1 MPPRPRQGDI
11 VFAVQTDGVTPVMP
25 ANFDKHC
32 PVVVSRSA
40 YRWRSLLPFLPW
52 VDEVVAPGS
61 LPSSATISYFELESL
76 LLIVLD
82 FRPGAEDKQPID
94 TYFKLDFMARVL
106 RPIAMSNIINVPI
119 KDEAAFYATVYPYD
133 HCAGFELAREQL
145 SSGDSRRVTKLHPSR
160 YSIHRRS

>member
-40 YRWRSLLPFLPW
+40 CRWRSLLPFLPW

-61 LPSSATISYFELESL
+61 SPSSAAIAYFELDSL
-76 LLIVLD
+76 LLIALNLQ
-82 FRPGAEDKQPID
+82 PGAEDKQPID
-94 TYFKLDFMARVL
+94 TFFKLDFIIGLRAAMA
-106 RPIAMSNIINVPI
+106 NIINVPLQ
-119 KDEAAFYATVYPYD
+119 DEAAFYSTVYPY
-133 HCAGFELAREQL
+133 
-145 SSGDSRRVTKLHPSR
+145 V
-160 YSIHRRS
+160 